1 MLFDDDDEPNLI
13 MIKTVLIG
21 DSGVGKTSIIKQFS
35 TGEFDPECISSIS
48 GQYNSKKMKVYDK
61 EIKLDL
67 WDTAGQDRYRS
78 LAKIFYQ
85 DAKIIVF
92 VYDITSIKS
101 FEGLQKYW
109 YKQVQANSDKN
120 AILAVV
126 GNKSDLYL
134 NEQIKTEDGKNFA
147 DSIGAIFQTTSAKS
161 NVGIDL
167 LFNHVVKK
175 YLDPSFDYKKDEE
188 KEKELYN
195 AKKNNKKK
203 EKKEKT
209 EKKDN
214 SFNENDTSF
223 SSVKLYNDF
232 VKKNNNRYC
241 C

>member
-1 MLFDDDDEPNLI
+1 MLFDDDDEPDLI

-48 GQYNSKKMKVYDK
+48 GQYNSKKMKVNDK

-92 VYDITSIKS
+92 VYDITSKSS
-101 FEGLQKYW
+101 FEGLKNYW

-134 NEQIKTEDGKNFA
+134 NEEIKMEDGKNFA

-175 YLDPSFDYKKDEE
+175 YLDPDFDYKKEEE
-188 KEKELYN
+188 KEKELYKTK
-195 AKKNNKKK
+195 KKNKIK
-203 EKKEKT
+203 

-214 SFNENDTSF
+214 SFNENDISV